1 MIVSLVP
8 DVPLCE
14 ITSGTFSPTLKK
26 GIGMALVPTFVD
38 PEAELGVQVRDAPR
52 DLRLG
57 QAARSS
63 TPRCGSRD
71 AA

>member
-1 MIVSLVP
+1 MLVSLTP

-38 PEAELGVQVRDAPR
+38 PEAELGVQIRTRREIFRSHPFPFVDTSVRE
-52 DLRLG
+52 
-57 QAARSS
+57 Q
-63 TPRCGSRD
+63 
-71 AA
+71 